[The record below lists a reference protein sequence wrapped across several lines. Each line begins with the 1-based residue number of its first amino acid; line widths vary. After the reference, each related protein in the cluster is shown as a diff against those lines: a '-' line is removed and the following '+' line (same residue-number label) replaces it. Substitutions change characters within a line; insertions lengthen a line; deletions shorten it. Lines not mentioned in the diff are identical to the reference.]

1 MSKKNIYR
9 QSFTFSMK
17 PESMQFLNRIA
28 NEVNLP
34 KSRIVENMIIDKY
47 KSLFP
52 TQNLFKN
59 EH

>member
-1 MSKKNIYR
+1 MSEKNIYR

-28 NEVNLP
+28 NEVNIP

-52 TQNLFKN
+52 AQDLFKN